1 VNLPAE
7 LSAARAISRFNP
19 CLVLM
24 IGASGAGKSTVAAW
38 LATQR
43 PGLEVLSYDVAQGD
57 GGVCTS
63 AAVDQVHA
71 ALTARCAAGASSV
84 VDGTHR
90 QADRR
95 AAVVAIAAAHGLPV
109 VAVVLRV
116 PLASCLRNQ
125 RRRTRHVPEAD
136 VRAHHAAV
144 EASVPLLPGEGY
156 AAVVALD
163 EPAVSSVMA
172 AGLRSST

>member
-1 VNLPAE
+1 MV
-7 LSAARAISRFNP
+7 
-19 CLVLM
+19 
-24 IGASGAGKSTVAAW
+24 GASGAGKSTVATW
-38 LATQR
+38 LADQH
-43 PGLEVLSYDVAQGD
+43 PGAEVLSYDVAQGH

-71 ALTARCAAGASSV
+71 VLTARCAVAASSI

-95 AAVVAIAAAHGLPV
+95 AAVAAIAAAHGLPV
-109 VAVVLRV
+109 VAVALQV

-125 RRRTRHVPEAD
+125 HRRARHVPEAD

-144 EASVPLLPGEGY
+144 TAALPRLLDEGY
-156 AAVVALD
+156 AAVVVLGEQPVARLAGLTSED
-163 EPAVSSVMA
+163 GA
-172 AGLRSST
+172 AGPAGATLGG